1 MNTLNE
7 RIKKVR
13 KDLGLS
19 QKDFAAKIGISQRA
33 VSWGEQPGNN
43 VPDNTIKALCMIF
56 KVNEEWI
63 RYGTEPMYM
72 QSPTF
77 SLDIFLETQQATPL
91 EIDILKAYFELEPD
105 IRKRLLQHFQKHLS
119 ADNSASTSVEVAEA
133 AYIKSRSNSVQKKAS
148 SALNTTAEENPIN
161 EKNKNVQYS

>member
-19 QKDFAAKIGISQRA
+19 QKEFAAKIGISQRA

-56 KVNEEWI
+56 KVNEPWI
-63 RYGTEPMYM
+63 RYGTEPMYIE
-72 QSPTF
+72 SSTF

-105 IRKRLLQHFQKHLS
+105 IRKMLLEHFQKHISVPHPDSVS
-119 ADNSASTSVEVAEA
+119 AVEAAEA
-133 AYIKSRSNSVQKKAS
+133 AYIKSRSNSVQKKTLSAS
-148 SALNTTAEENPIN
+148 NTTTEEDPIN
-161 EKNKNVQYS
+161 ERNKNVQ